1 MRVVAMGGWG
11 SRAPRY
17 SRDAVMARCV
27 LVVLGGLLLAGCGGG
42 GRKATVA
49 ANAATVDQTVGAE
62 VTRHIEALNPSENV
76 GIRSVSC
83 EQRGPVPSMGT
94 NAVAFLCS
102 IHATN
107 GEATKPQ
114 LWAYLPSD
122 NENHVELLDET
133 AEREL
138 ASHGELAGLNDG
150 HSEADNRS
158 AESDIQHAGEAS
170 QEASSQQASP
180 EASASTS
187 SESTN
192 ATDCG
197 VLTYRSMHWS
207 LGERWRITDSA
218 TSCSE
223 ATRVIRDDFGGKGV
237 NHSGNDNAES
247 YTTVSGWR
255 CFGPETGSIGC
266 TRGRQHI
273 IGSELRPEGGNEG
286 E

>member
-1 MRVVAMGGWG
+1 MRVAAMGGWG
-11 SRAPRY
+11 SGAPRY
-17 SRDAVMARCV
+17 SRDAVMARCA
-27 LVVLGGLLLAGCGGG
+27 LVVLGGLLLTSCGGG

-49 ANAATVDQTVGAE
+49 VKAATVGAE
-62 VTRHIEALNPSENV
+62 VKRHIEALNPSENV
-76 GIRSVSC
+76 GISSVSC

-138 ASHGELAGLNDG
+138 ASRGELAGLNDG

-158 AESDIQHAGEAS
+158 AESDIRHAGEVS
-170 QEASSQQASP
+170 QEASSQQTSP
-180 EASASTS
+180 EASVSTS
-187 SESTN
+187 GESMN

-197 VLTYRSMHWS
+197 VLTYRSAYWS

-218 TSCSE
+218 TLCSE
-223 ATRVIRDDFGGKGV
+223 AMQVIRDDFGGEGI

-247 YTTVSGWR
+247 YKTVNGWR

-266 TRGRQHI
+266 TRGTQHI
-273 IGSELRPEGGNEG
+273 SGSELRSASGTEGK
-286 E
+286 